1 MEINQPEINQM
12 LALSDKD
19 VKANITKMTST
30 KDGQNRFKNLSKT
43 TNKATYFKE
52 NNL

>member
-1 MEINQPEINQM
+1 MEINQPKINQM

-30 KDGQNRFKNLSKT
+30 KDGQKSFKNLSKT
-43 TNKATYFKE
+43 TNKATYFK
-52 NNL
+52 